1 MAHAQRD
8 PQMPFAILHARIFL
22 FLYANKHYG
31 ATNLECEL
39 DKECEWPSSMS
50 MSMSMGMTMSWSMS
64 MSMSMSVLI
73 RDMA

>member
-1 MAHAQRD
+1 M
-8 PQMPFAILHARIFL
+8 RISITS
-22 FLYANKHYG
+22 

-64 MSMSMSVLI
+64 MSMSVLI
-73 RDMA
+73 RDMAWIFVAYIGAAGES